1 MEHKPQV
8 TSPTTVTSG
17 VIVQSSL
24 ASSVPEV
31 GTEGTGSSLLVGTG
45 STSTSS
51 SNATCSTITTAT
63 TTTTSNNNSSTG
75 ASVGNSLASSVGS
88 SGLFA
93 GERSHQEFG
102 PGAISTTSGV
112 SHPAAKATIGK
123 GSPCAIATPVKG
135 SNVSGGST
143 TTGSNSCIP
152 SPITSPPGKLFGRN
166 NNGIMVVTSTP
177 SNEAEL
183 QLYRVL
189 QRASLL
195 NYYDTLLEMGGD
207 DVQQLCDAGEEE
219 FLEIMALVGM
229 ASKPLHVRR
238 LQKALHE
245 WMTNPS
251 AFQAPLTNVDIPS
264 RIPYSPEPGSIARSV
279 STAGTGGAYGGA
291 ATVSGSFSNLQA
303 SASSSTTLPLT
314 PATPLPTASSSV
326 AAAAAAVAAAAA
338 SAAASSTLGGHLGGT
353 VGSGG
358 HHHHHLLHH
367 QHHHHHALGSGSL
380 GSTISSQIGS
390 TTSGSVQLTPALT
403 EDQVAKIVQAA
414 ERLSRTLPR
423 LEPRQQSIKKRSA
436 RDLEAVIAMSDSD
449 PRRMD
454 EIRKFSAIYGRFDCK
469 RRPEK
474 PLTLHEVCVNEAA
487 AQICKYIPALLT
499 RRDELFPLARQVV
512 RDCGFGH
519 SASIRL
525 TGLSQTQPNRGDE
538 LDTVQQMKRARLSSD
553 TSSDMGKEN
562 SDDNRDISSGSIYQ
576 QISDKPFDLTDSSK
590 FSYTRSEFD
599 DTDSRFSFSNSSSS
613 PVQAGNGADRDL
625 SDPDFG
631 DLRTHT
637 PRVLDPTGGSL
648 GVQVISSSGGHIIA
662 VANPALALSPAL
674 SEAISIKREA
684 ISPDL

>member
-8 TSPTTVTSG
+8 AACSPTTGATSNSSG

-24 ASSVPEV
+24 VQGSPAADGPGPADIAASS
-31 GTEGTGSSLLVGTG
+31 LITG
-45 STSTSS
+45 STAGSILASTVGQSGPISESSTSS
-51 SNATCSTITTAT
+51 TATATTAT
-63 TTTTSNNNSSTG
+63 TTTGLTSKYP
-75 ASVGNSLASSVGS
+75 AV
-88 SGLFA
+88 
-93 GERSHQEFG
+93 
-102 PGAISTTSGV
+102 GAIGR
-112 SHPAAKATIGK
+112 
-123 GSPCAIATPVKG
+123 GSPCTATPVKG
-135 SNVSGGST
+135 SSVSGTSNA
-143 TTGSNSCIP
+143 TTGSTSCIA
-152 SPITSPPGKLFGRN
+152 SPILSPPGKIFGRN

-251 AFQAPLTNVDIPS
+251 AFQSPLTNVDIPS
-264 RIPYSPEPGSIARSV
+264 RIPYSPEPGSISRSV
-279 STAGTGGAYGGA
+279 T
-291 ATVSGSFSNLQA
+291 
-303 SASSSTTLPLT
+303 SASSGPVYGTPSVTMLGGYPVLGPNPSSSTN
-314 PATPLPTASSSV
+314 LPTSSSSNS
-326 AAAAAAVAAAAA
+326 ASLA
-338 SAAASSTLGGHLGGT
+338 SA
-353 VGSGG
+353 
-358 HHHHHLLHH
+358 
-367 QHHHHHALGSGSL
+367 
-380 GSTISSQIGS
+380 ISSQIGS

-436 RDLEAVIAMSDSD
+436 RDLEAVIAMNEND

-454 EIRKFSAIYGRFDCK
+454 EIRKYSAIYGRFDCK

-525 TGLSQTQPNRGDE
+525 TGLSQTQPNRGDD
-538 LDTVQQMKRARLSSD
+538 LDTVQQLKRARLSSD
-553 TSSDMGKEN
+553 TSSDLGKEN

-631 DLRTHT
+631 DIRTHT

-674 SEAISIKREA
+674 SEAIAIKREA
-684 ISPDL
+684 ISPDI

>member
-1 MEHKPQV
+1 MKGFWMAIMTVCPRTGQV
-8 TSPTTVTSG
+8 LDRSHASHSPG
-17 VIVQSSL
+17 PG
-24 ASSVPEV
+24 PECPDK
-31 GTEGTGSSLLVGTG
+31 TGSKLIVELTRPTRKVLPTG
-45 STSTSS
+45 SAPIIVL
-51 SNATCSTITTAT
+51 NC
-63 TTTTSNNNSSTG
+63 
-75 ASVGNSLASSVGS
+75 LP
-88 SGLFA
+88 L
-93 GERSHQEFG
+93 
-102 PGAISTTSGV
+102 
-112 SHPAAKATIGK
+112 
-123 GSPCAIATPVKG
+123 
-135 SNVSGGST
+135 
-143 TTGSNSCIP
+143 TTGL
-152 SPITSPPGKLFGRN
+152 KLFLSPAEV
-166 NNGIMVVTSTP
+166 VVTSTP

-251 AFQAPLTNVDIPS
+251 AFQSPLTNVDIPS

-279 STAGTGGAYGGA
+279 STAGTGTYGGPS
-291 ATVSGSFSNLQA
+291 TVAGSFSNLTA
-303 SASSSTTLPLT
+303 NPSSSTNLPLT
-314 PATPLPTASSSV
+314 PPTPVPSVPAPSTASV
-326 AAAAAAVAAAAA
+326 AAAAVAAAAA
-338 SAAASSTLGGHLGGT
+338 SAATSTLSGHLGSGT
-353 VGSGG
+353 LG
-358 HHHHHLLHH
+358 HHHHHML
-367 QHHHHHALGSGSL
+367 HHHHHPLSS
-380 GSTISSQIGS
+380 STISSQIGS
-390 TTSGSVQLTPALT
+390 TTSGSVQLTPSLT

-454 EIRKFSAIYGRFDCK
+454 EIRKYSAIYGRFDCK

-525 TGLSQTQPNRGDE
+525 TGLSQTQQNRGDE
-538 LDTVQQMKRARLSSD
+538 LDTVQQLKRARLSSD

-576 QISDKPFDLTDSSK
+576 QISDKPFDLTDSS
-590 FSYTRSEFD
+590 TLD
-599 DTDSRFSFSNSSSS
+599 PNLMTQILDL
-613 PVQAGNGADRDL
+613 VLAIQAGNGADRDL

-631 DLRTHT
+631 PDVRSHT

-674 SEAISIKREA
+674 SEAIAIKREA
-684 ISPDL
+684 LSPDL

>member
-1 MEHKPQV
+1 
-8 TSPTTVTSG
+8 
-17 VIVQSSL
+17 
-24 ASSVPEV
+24 
-31 GTEGTGSSLLVGTG
+31 
-45 STSTSS
+45 
-51 SNATCSTITTAT
+51 
-63 TTTTSNNNSSTG
+63 
-75 ASVGNSLASSVGS
+75 
-88 SGLFA
+88 
-93 GERSHQEFG
+93 
-102 PGAISTTSGV
+102 
-112 SHPAAKATIGK
+112 
-123 GSPCAIATPVKG
+123 
-135 SNVSGGST
+135 
-143 TTGSNSCIP
+143 
-152 SPITSPPGKLFGRN
+152 
-166 NNGIMVVTSTP
+166 VVTSTP

-251 AFQAPLTNVDIPS
+251 AFQSPLTNVDIPS

-279 STAGTGGAYGGA
+279 TTAGTGSYGGPS
-291 ATVSGSFSNLQA
+291 TVAGSFSNLTA
-303 SASSSTTLPLT
+303 NASSSTNLPLT
-314 PATPLPTASSSV
+314 PPTPVPTATVATPSS
-326 AAAAAAVAAAAA
+326 AAVAAAAA
-338 SAAASSTLGGHLGGT
+338 AAASAASSTHSGHLGTPG
-353 VGSGG
+353 VGALG
-358 HHHHHLLHH
+358 HHHLLHH
-367 QHHHHHALGSGSL
+367 NHHHHHHHPLSSSNL
-380 GSTISSQIGS
+380 SSTIGSQIGS
-390 TTSGSVQLTPALT
+390 TTSGSVQLTPSLT

-454 EIRKFSAIYGRFDCK
+454 EIRKYSAIYGRFDCK

-525 TGLSQTQPNRGDE
+525 TGLSQTQQNRGDE
-538 LDTVQQMKRARLSSD
+538 LDTVQQLKRARLSSD
-553 TSSDMGKEN
+553 TSSDMGK
-562 SDDNRDISSGSIYQ
+562 
-576 QISDKPFDLTDSSK
+576 
-590 FSYTRSEFD
+590 
-599 DTDSRFSFSNSSSS
+599 
-613 PVQAGNGADRDL
+613 AGNGADRDL

-631 DLRTHT
+631 PDTMRSHT
-637 PRVLDPTGGSL
+637 PRVLDPTGGAL

-674 SEAISIKREA
+674 SEAIAIKREA

>member
-1 MEHKPQV
+1 MELKPRPG
-8 TSPTTVTSG
+8 SPTTVTGGG
-17 VIVQSSL
+17 VIVQSTL
-24 ASSVPEV
+24 AAGTLPELV
-31 GTEGTGSSLLVGTG
+31 GTESAGNSSLIAGAGSS
-45 STSTSS
+45 
-51 SNATCSTITTAT
+51 
-63 TTTTSNNNSSTG
+63 
-75 ASVGNSLASSVGS
+75 SVSPLASTVVGP
-88 SGLFA
+88 A
-93 GERSHQEFG
+93 GTLTDRNSNSCTGTVTKGTPTSLSAAHGGKRS
-102 PGAISTTSGV
+102 PS
-112 SHPAAKATIGK
+112 
-123 GSPCAIATPVKG
+123 IATPVKG
-135 SNVSGGST
+135 SSVSGGST
-143 TTGSNSCIP
+143 ATGSTSCIP
-152 SPITSPPGKLFGRN
+152 SPILSPPGKLFGRN

-251 AFQAPLTNVDIPS
+251 AFQSPLTNVDIPS

-279 STAGTGGAYGGA
+279 TTAATGPYGGPS
-291 ATVSGSFSNLQA
+291 TVAGSFSNLTA
-303 SASSSTTLPLT
+303 NAPSSTNLPLT
-314 PATPLPTASSSV
+314 PPTPIPAAPASSSSAV
-326 AAAAAAVAAAAA
+326 AAAAAA
-338 SAAASSTLGGHLGGT
+338 SAASSTLAHLGTG
-353 VGSGG
+353 VGSLG
-358 HHHHHLLHH
+358 HHHLLHH
-367 QHHHHHALGSGSL
+367 HHHHHPLSSSNL
-380 GSTISSQIGS
+380 SSTISNQIGS
-390 TTSGSVQLTPALT
+390 TTSGSVQLTPSLT

-436 RDLEAVIAMSDSD
+436 RDLEAVIAMSESD
-449 PRRMD
+449 PRRME
-454 EIRKFSAIYGRFDCK
+454 EIRKYSAIYGRFDCK

-525 TGLSQTQPNRGDE
+525 TGLSQTQQNRGDE
-538 LDTVQQMKRARLSSD
+538 LDTVQQLKRARLSSD

-631 DLRTHT
+631 ELRAHT
-637 PRVLDPTGGSL
+637 PRALDPIGGSL

-674 SEAISIKREA
+674 SEAISIKRET

>member
-1 MEHKPQV
+1 MEVKPRV
-8 TSPTTVTSG
+8 GSPATVTSG
-17 VIVQSSL
+17 VIVQSALVSL
-24 ASSVPEV
+24 IPEAGSEPAPSSLPT
-31 GTEGTGSSLLVGTG
+31 GAGSSTPVASTVGQAGHLSERTQDPTPG
-45 STSTSS
+45 T
-51 SNATCSTITTAT
+51 ATTAT
-63 TTTTSNNNSSTG
+63 TTTTTSVKGTVLPSGPGKRSP
-75 ASVGNSLASSVGS
+75 SVG
-88 SGLFA
+88 
-93 GERSHQEFG
+93 
-102 PGAISTTSGV
+102 T
-112 SHPAAKATIGK
+112 PA
-123 GSPCAIATPVKG
+123 KG
-135 SNVSGGST
+135 SNVSGGSA
-143 TTGSNSCIP
+143 TTGSTSCIA
-152 SPITSPPGKLFGRN
+152 SPILSPPGKIFGRN

-245 WMTNPS
+245 WMTNPA
-251 AFQAPLTNVDIPS
+251 AFQSPLTNADIPS

-279 STAGTGGAYGGA
+279 TVAGTGAYGGA
-291 ATVSGSFSNLQA
+291 SSVAGSFSNLTA
-303 SASSSTTLPLT
+303 NASSSTNHPLSGA
-314 PATPLPTASSSV
+314 PTPLSTGSSSTTGSSSSV
-326 AAAAAAVAAAAA
+326 VAAAAVAA
-338 SAAASSTLGGHLGGT
+338 SAASSTHLSHLGGG
-353 VGSGG
+353 VGSLG
-358 HHHHHLLHH
+358 HHHHLLHH
-367 QHHHHHALGSGSL
+367 HHHHLPLGGGGASL
-380 GSTISSQIGS
+380 GSSSNISSQIGS

-436 RDLEAVIAMSDSD
+436 RDLEAVIAMSEAD

-454 EIRKFSAIYGRFDCK
+454 EIRKYSAIYGRFDCK

-525 TGLSQTQPNRGDE
+525 TGLSQTQQNRGDE
-538 LDTVQQMKRARLSSD
+538 LDTVQQLKRARLSSD

-590 FSYTRSEFD
+590 FSYARSEFD

-631 DLRTHT
+631 DLRSHT
-637 PRVLDPTGGSL
+637 PRMLDPTGGSL

>member
-1 MEHKPQV
+1 M
-8 TSPTTVTSG
+8 
-17 VIVQSSL
+17 SL
-24 ASSVPEV
+24 ESTAF
-31 GTEGTGSSLLVGTG
+31 LRLV
-45 STSTSS
+45 
-51 SNATCSTITTAT
+51 
-63 TTTTSNNNSSTG
+63 
-75 ASVGNSLASSVGS
+75 L
-88 SGLFA
+88 
-93 GERSHQEFG
+93 
-102 PGAISTTSGV
+102 
-112 SHPAAKATIGK
+112 
-123 GSPCAIATPVKG
+123 
-135 SNVSGGST
+135 
-143 TTGSNSCIP
+143 
-152 SPITSPPGKLFGRN
+152 
-166 NNGIMVVTSTP
+166 VVTSTP

-251 AFQAPLTNVDIPS
+251 AFQSPLTNVDIPS

-279 STAGTGGAYGGA
+279 TTAITAPYGGPS
-291 ATVSGSFSNLQA
+291 TVAGSFSNLTA
-303 SASSSTTLPLT
+303 NASSSTNLPLT
-314 PATPLPTASSSV
+314 PPTPVPVAPPSSSS
-326 AAAAAAVAAAAA
+326 AAVAAAAA
-338 SAAASSTLGGHLGGT
+338 AAASGASSTLAHLGTG
-353 VGSGG
+353 VSSLGHHHLM
-358 HHHHHLLHH
+358 HHHHHHH
-367 QHHHHHALGSGSL
+367 PLSSSNL
-380 GSTISSQIGS
+380 SSTISNQIGS
-390 TTSGSVQLTPALT
+390 TTSGSVQLTPSLT

-436 RDLEAVIAMSDSD
+436 RDLEAVIAMSESD
-449 PRRMD
+449 PRRME
-454 EIRKFSAIYGRFDCK
+454 EIRKYSAIYGRFDCK

-525 TGLSQTQPNRGDE
+525 TGLSQTQQNRGDE
-538 LDTVQQMKRARLSSD
+538 MDTVQQLKRARLSSD
-553 TSSDMGKEN
+553 TSSDLGKEN

-576 QISDKPFDLTDSSK
+576 QISDKPFDLTDSN
-590 FSYTRSEFD
+590 TLD
-599 DTDSRFSFSNSSSS
+599 PNLMTQILDL
-613 PVQAGNGADRDL
+613 VLAIQAGNGADRDL

-631 DLRTHT
+631 DLRSHT
-637 PRVLDPTGGSL
+637 PRVLDPIGGPL

-674 SEAISIKREA
+674 SEAISIKRET

>member
-1 MEHKPQV
+1 MEHKPPAC
-8 TSPTTVTSG
+8 SPTTGSSG

-24 ASSVPEV
+24 LASAVLPSD
-31 GTEGTGSSLLVGTG
+31 GTGPEPAGSSCLLLSVGAG
-45 STSTSS
+45 
-51 SNATCSTITTAT
+51 
-63 TTTTSNNNSSTG
+63 SSTV
-75 ASVGNSLASSVGS
+75 ASHSGHVSERPQECVGGS
-88 SGLFA
+88 SA
-93 GERSHQEFG
+93 S
-102 PGAISTTSGV
+102 
-112 SHPAAKATIGK
+112 AAKHGAGSGTIGK
-123 GSPCAIATPVKG
+123 PGSSATPVKG
-135 SNVSGGST
+135 SGASGGSN
-143 TTGSNSCIP
+143 TGSTSCIS
-152 SPITSPPGKLFGRN
+152 SPILSPPGKIFGRN

-251 AFQAPLTNVDIPS
+251 AFQSPLTNVDIPS

-279 STAGTGGAYGGA
+279 SSAGSGSYGGA
-291 ATVSGSFSNLQA
+291 TGPPAIVVGGGFSL
-303 SASSSTTLPLT
+303 SASSSASVNLPPTPTTPT
-314 PATPLPTASSSV
+314 P
-326 AAAAAAVAAAAA
+326 
-338 SAAASSTLGGHLGGT
+338 AAASSSATVAASTTLGHLSGAGHHHGLMH
-353 VGSGG
+353 
-358 HHHHHLLHH
+358 HHHHHLHPL
-367 QHHHHHALGSGSL
+367 SS
-380 GSTISSQIGS
+380 SSQIGS

-454 EIRKFSAIYGRFDCK
+454 EIRKYSAIYGRFDCK

-525 TGLSQTQPNRGDE
+525 TGLSQTQTLRGDE
-538 LDTVQQMKRARLSSD
+538 LDTAQQLKRARLSSD

-625 SDPDFG
+625 SDPDYG
-631 DLRTHT
+631 DIRTHT
-637 PRVLDPTGGSL
+637 PRALDPTGGAL

-684 ISPDL
+684 ISPDI

>member
-1 MEHKPQV
+1 MEHKPPAC
-8 TSPTTVTSG
+8 SPTTGSSG

-24 ASSVPEV
+24 ASAGLPSD
-31 GTEGTGSSLLVGTG
+31 GTGPEPAGSSCLLLSVGAG
-45 STSTSS
+45 G
-51 SNATCSTITTAT
+51 
-63 TTTTSNNNSSTG
+63 SSTV
-75 ASVGNSLASSVGS
+75 ASHSGHVSERPQECVGS
-88 SGLFA
+88 GSSA
-93 GERSHQEFG
+93 S
-102 PGAISTTSGV
+102 A
-112 SHPAAKATIGK
+112 AAKHGAGSIGK
-123 GSPCAIATPVKG
+123 PGSSATPVKG
-135 SNVSGGST
+135 SGASGGSN
-143 TTGSNSCIP
+143 TTGSTSCIS
-152 SPITSPPGKLFGRN
+152 SPILSPPGKIFGRN

-251 AFQAPLTNVDIPS
+251 AFQSPLTNVDIPS

-279 STAGTGGAYGGA
+279 TSAGSGSYGGA
-291 ATVSGSFSNLQA
+291 TGPPAIVVGGGFSL
-303 SASSSTTLPLT
+303 SASSSASVNLPPTPTTPT
-314 PATPLPTASSSV
+314 PVAASSS
-326 AAAAAAVAAAAA
+326 AA
-338 SAAASSTLGGHLGGT
+338 STTLGHLGG
-353 VGSGG
+353 GG
-358 HHHHHLLHH
+358 HHHGIMHH
-367 QHHHHHALGSGSL
+367 QHHLHHPLSS
-380 GSTISSQIGS
+380 SSSSQIGS

-436 RDLEAVIAMSDSD
+436 RDLEAVIAMSDGD

-454 EIRKFSAIYGRFDCK
+454 EIRKYSAIYGRFDCK

-525 TGLSQTQPNRGDE
+525 TGLSQTQALRGDE
-538 LDTVQQMKRARLSSD
+538 LDTAQQLKRARLSSD

-631 DLRTHT
+631 DIRTHT
-637 PRVLDPTGGSL
+637 PRALDPTGGAL

-684 ISPDL
+684 ISPDI

>member
-1 MEHKPQV
+1 MELKPRSA
-8 TSPTTVTSG
+8 SPTTVPSG
-17 VIVQSSL
+17 VIVQSALAAGSL
-24 ASSVPEV
+24 PEQI
-31 GTEGTGSSLLVGTG
+31 GTESAASSSLLAG
-45 STSTSS
+45 SS
-51 SNATCSTITTAT
+51 SCTSPLASTVGQVGHLSDRASEPFGSAGGTAT
-63 TTTTSNNNSSTG
+63 TTSTGSSTV
-75 ASVGNSLASSVGS
+75 APAKVAPPTLSSSCSAPIAVHGK
-88 SGLFA
+88 
-93 GERSHQEFG
+93 RS
-102 PGAISTTSGV
+102 PS
-112 SHPAAKATIGK
+112 
-123 GSPCAIATPVKG
+123 IATPVKS
-135 SNVSGGST
+135 SNVSGGS
-143 TTGSNSCIP
+143 SSCIP
-152 SPITSPPGKLFGRN
+152 SPILSPPGKIFGRN

-251 AFQAPLTNVDIPS
+251 AFQSPLTNVDIPS

-279 STAGTGGAYGGA
+279 TTASTGPYGGPS
-291 ATVSGSFSNLQA
+291 TVAGSFSNLTA
-303 SASSSTTLPLT
+303 NAAAGTNLPLT
-314 PATPLPTASSSV
+314 PPTPIPSAPASSSSSSSSAV
-326 AAAAAAVAAAAA
+326 AAAAAAAA
-338 SAAASSTLGGHLGGT
+338 SAASSTLGHLGAG
-353 VGSGG
+353 VGPLG
-358 HHHHHLLHH
+358 HHHLLHH
-367 QHHHHHALGSGSL
+367 HHHHHPLSSSNL
-380 GSTISSQIGS
+380 SSTISNQIGS
-390 TTSGSVQLTPALT
+390 TTSGSVQLTPSLT

-436 RDLEAVIAMSDSD
+436 RDLEAVIAMSESD

-454 EIRKFSAIYGRFDCK
+454 EIRKYSAIYGRFDCK

-538 LDTVQQMKRARLSSD
+538 LDTVQQLKRARLSSD

-631 DLRTHT
+631 ELRSHT

-674 SEAISIKREA
+674 SEAISIKRET